1 MNTKKL
7 RAEIQH
13 ITRPDGRRHFSKE
26 LRAKVKSAVRS
37 LKRSGASQVKIAEA
51 LTISQMTVGRYLRD
65 ESSTKPSA
73 VRPVSVAVRDASAS
87 KVTTPSGF
95 EVEGLDV
102 EDIVTLIRS
111 LS

>member
-1 MNTKKL
+1 MNTKNL
-7 RAEIQH
+7 RAEIQR
-13 ITRPDGRRHFSKE
+13 ITRPDGRRHFSEE
-26 LRAKVKSAVRS
+26 LRAKVKAAVFS
-37 LKRSGASQVKIAEA
+37 LKKSGASQVKIAET
-51 LTISQMTVGRYLRD
+51 LTISQMTVGRYLRH
-65 ESSTKPSA
+65 ESPKPTPI
-73 VRPVSVAVRDASAS
+73 RPVSVAVRAAATS